1 MRPSLAIVGRPAGK
15 RFSRARF
22 AASCAL
28 ALALALALLWSAPCR
43 ANETVQRLS
52 QLGHTSWRTQDGLF
66 NGPNSLA
73 QTTDG
78 YLWIGTT
85 AGLVRFDGVRFVPW
99 NIFPGLSIEGWSIEA
114 TLATTDGSLWIAG
127 RESLVQLKDG
137 RATRYESPGR
147 VTGLIEDDAG
157 VLWLTRNRVN
167 GRGGPLCKLADGK
180 VTCYGKPEL
189 PIVNAHALE
198 VSKRN
203 GTWLGSASTL
213 CQWSTDNTAQCF
225 PQPQLKSSEGLSG
238 VSSIL
243 SARDGALWVGIGKAG
258 ANLGLGQFAEGRF
271 KPYVVPGFD
280 GSSLS
285 VTSLMEDR
293 AGSLWVGTL
302 DQGVLRIHKGQVER
316 FSSAQGLLSNAVAGG
331 GLFEDRE
338 GTVWVATSAGLDAFR
353 RLPVSVFSM
362 KEGLLSEG
370 VESVLPARDG
380 TVWVGNFV
388 LSTVV
393 DDRALPPL
401 MPALFGNRAV
411 TSLLEDYA
419 GRIWIGLDNTL
430 NVFEKGNLKPI
441 LTPQGAELGAIE
453 IMLEDSE
460 QNVWAVTVR
469 QSRRVFRIRD
479 FVVKEEVAPAT
490 LGNPSV
496 FARHP
501 SGGLWLGY
509 KNGDLAS
516 YRNGELKTWAADSV
530 SNGDIR
536 RLLADASGT
545 VLATTSRGLLV
556 QRGSSRQL
564 LGAGNGLPCGSL
576 IDLIR
581 DANNAIWL
589 TSRCGVIQITSDA
602 LEHWFANPGSRVA
615 ARTFD
620 ATDGVQ
626 PGVASFTPAAQM
638 GPDGRLWFA
647 NGKVIQMIDPEAIKR
662 RNTPPAVRIEELTA
676 DRARVALD
684 GVVQLPS
691 RTRDIDIRY
700 TALSFVVPQKIKFQY
715 RLEGRDDA
723 WQDAG
728 TRRQAFYTD
737 LPPGRYRFHVK
748 AANSDGVWNEEGAAF
763 DFEIVPALYQTTWFA
778 ALCAGLFGA
787 ASYGLYVARLRQ
799 VAHRIRERLAA
810 KNSERE
816 RIARDL
822 HDTLLQSTQ
831 GLILRFQAA
840 TNEIAEDNPT
850 RLALELALDRADE
863 VLAEGRDRVMDLRV
877 AADSFRDLPQAF
889 ASAGNALAQGASIT
903 FRTTV
908 EGQPRELLRRVKD
921 EVYSIGREA
930 LINAFRHANGKVIEV
945 QLIYAD
951 NDFSIRVRDDGVGID
966 ASALQAGSRVGH
978 WGLAGMRERAKG
990 IGAQLNVWSRAG
1002 AGTEIE
1008 LKIPSTVAHG
1018 PRSRASRWLQR
1029 WRLGSPLQ

>member
-1 MRPSLAIVGRPAGK
+1 MRTFSAMVGGPARK
-15 RFSRARF
+15 RFSHARLVTWCVLAF
-22 AASCAL
+22 AL
-28 ALALALALLWSAPCR
+28 ALGLLWSTPCR
-43 ANETVQRLS
+43 AKETVQRLS
-52 QLGHTSWRTQDGLF
+52 QHGHTTWRTQDGLF
-66 NGPNSLA
+66 NGPNGLV

-78 YLWIGTT
+78 YLWIGTS
-85 AGLVRFDGVRFVPW
+85 AGLMRFDGVRFVPW
-99 NIFPGLSIEGWSIEA
+99 NTFPGLSIDGWNIESI
-114 TLATTDGSLWIAG
+114 LATADGSLWIAG
-127 RESLVQLKDG
+127 RESVVQLKGG

-147 VTGLIEDDAG
+147 VTALMEDDAG
-157 VLWLTRNRVN
+157 VLWLTKNRVN
-167 GRGGPLCKLADGK
+167 GRGGPLCKLADSK
-180 VTCYGKPEL
+180 FTCYGKPEL
-189 PIVNAHALE
+189 PIVNAAALH
-198 VSKRN
+198 VSKRH
-203 GTWLGSASTL
+203 GIWVGSVSTL
-213 CQWSTDNTAQCF
+213 CQWSTENTARCF
-225 PQPQLKSSEGLSG
+225 PQTQLKSSEGLLG
-238 VSSIL
+238 VTSIL
-243 SARDGALWVGIGKAG
+243 SARDGTMWVGIAKAG
-258 ANLGLGQFAEGRF
+258 TNLGLGQFADGRF

-302 DQGVLRIHKGQVER
+302 DQGVVRIHKGQVER
-316 FSSAQGLLSNAVAGG
+316 FSSAQGLSSNAVAVG

-338 GTVWVATSAGLDAFR
+338 GTIWVATSAGLDAFR

-388 LSTVV
+388 LSTLV
-393 DDRALPPL
+393 DDRVLPPL
-401 MPALFGNRAV
+401 MPTLFGTRAV
-411 TSLLEDYA
+411 TSLLEDHD
-419 GRIWIGLDNTL
+419 GRIWVGLDNTL
-430 NVFEKGNLKPI
+430 NVFEKGKLKPI
-441 LTPQGAELGAIE
+441 VTPDGADLGVIE
-453 IMLEDSE
+453 KILEDSE
-460 QNVWAVTVR
+460 KNVWAVTAR
-469 QSRRVFRIRD
+469 ESRRVFRIRD

-496 FARHP
+496 FARDP

-509 KNGDLAS
+509 KNGDIAS
-516 YRNGELKTWAADSV
+516 YRSGELKTWAADTV
-530 SNGDIR
+530 SNGDVR
-536 RLLADASGT
+536 NLLAEPNGT
-545 VLATTSRGLLV
+545 VLATTSRGLLI

-564 LGAGNGLPCGSL
+564 LGAPNGLPCGSIIGL
-576 IDLIR
+576 LR
-581 DANNAIWL
+581 DANAALWL
-589 TSRCGVIQITSDA
+589 TSRCGIIQITNDA
-602 LEHWFANPGSRVA
+602 LEHWFANPSAMVVS
-615 ARTFD
+615 RTFD
-620 ATDGVQ
+620 VTDGAQ
-626 PGVASFTPAAQM
+626 PGVASFTPAAKM

-647 NGKVIQMIDPEAIKR
+647 NSQVIQVIDPGAIER
-662 RNTPPAVRIEELTA
+662 RNTPPAVYIEELNA
-676 DRARVALD
+676 DRARVAL
-684 GVVQLPS
+684 GGLVRLPS

-737 LPPGRYRFHVK
+737 LPPGRYRFRVK
-748 AANSDGVWNEEGAAF
+748 ASNSDGVWNEEGAAF

-778 ALCAGLFGA
+778 ALCAVLFGA
-787 ASYGLYVARLRQ
+787 ATYGLYVARLRQ
-799 VAHRIRERLAA
+799 VAYRIRERLSA

-840 TNEIAEDNPT
+840 TNEIAKDNPT
-850 RLALELALDRADE
+850 RQTLELALDRADE

-877 AADSFRDLPQAF
+877 AADSLRDLPQAF
-889 ASAGNALAQGASIT
+889 ASAGQTLAQGGSIT

-930 LINAFRHANGKVIEV
+930 LINAFRHANANAIEV

-951 NDFSIRVRDDGVGID
+951 NDFSIRIRDDGVGID
-966 ASALQAGSRVGH
+966 ASALQAGSRLGH
-978 WGLAGMRERAKG
+978 WGLPGMRERAKD
-990 IGAQLNVWSRAG
+990 IDAQLNVWSRAG

-1008 LKIPSTVAHG
+1008 LKIPSAVAHG
-1018 PRSRASRWLQR
+1018 PRSRAGRWLQR
-1029 WRLGSPLQ
+1029 WRLGTPLR